1 LASSNVIEYFPAF
14 HSKYRYVSCI
24 VSSMSQ
30 FSVVY
35 LPSISKPNGAVVS
48 SGSLEYSSVS
58 TPQLFAPHCTHYSN
72 VSVSYCTLGRTLND
86 EKLWEH
92 DLEPRLVFLDMEVGH
107 VYRELGS
114 FHGDISKHVA
124 HL

>member
-1 LASSNVIEYFPAF
+1 LASSNVIEYFLAF

-30 FSVVY
+30 SSVVY

-58 TPQLFAPHCTHYSN
+58 VHSRSSIRAIDQSAPPIDQSDATI
-72 VSVSYCTLGRTLND
+72 G
-86 EKLWEH
+86 
-92 DLEPRLVFLDMEVGH
+92 
-107 VYRELGS
+107 
-114 FHGDISKHVA
+114 
-124 HL
+124 